1 MHVFRRLDA
10 QVRQI
15 QVGLVILEGAHQLV
29 HIVVAMLF
37 VIAVLF
43 VVAVPIYV
51 LTLVR
56 CLRLR
61 VALLRRWRPLHHRWR
76 THHLYL
82 FGHR

>member
-1 MHVFRRLDA
+1 M
-10 QVRQI
+10 
-15 QVGLVILEGAHQLV
+15 
-29 HIVVAMLF
+29 
-37 VIAVLF
+37 LF

-61 VALLRRWRPLHHRWR
+61 VTLWRRWRPLHHRWR

-82 FGHR
+82 FGHRWKAYAVVAVHVPLTPHLVVSAP

>member
-1 MHVFRRLDA
+1 MKTCEMHVFRRLDA

-29 HIVVAMLF
+29 HIVVAMLLF
-37 VIAVLF
+37 VAVL
-43 VVAVPIYV
+43 IYV
-51 LTLVR
+51 LTLVWH
-56 CLRLR
+56 LRIR
-61 VALLRRWRPLHHRWR
+61 VTLLRRRRPLHRRWR